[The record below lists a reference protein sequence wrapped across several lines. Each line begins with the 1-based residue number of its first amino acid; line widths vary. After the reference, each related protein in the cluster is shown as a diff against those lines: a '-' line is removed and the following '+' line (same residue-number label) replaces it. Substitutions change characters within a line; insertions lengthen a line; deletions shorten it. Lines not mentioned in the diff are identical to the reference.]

1 MTTQFATSAGVMFW
15 DLDDSFTYAYM
26 TQTLFECIVA
36 QVVDREGNF
45 VEPTIITDLAHDA
58 EIVHRETFAPIVY
71 ILKMKVSGVAVMA
84 LHFGLFHG
92 VLSLFLWTCT
102 VLSCVCVCNVFFHCA
117 CAC

>member
-1 MTTQFATSAGVMFW
+1 MTAQFATSAGVMFW

-45 VEPTIITDLAHDA
+45 VEPTIITGLAHDA

-71 ILKMKVSGVAVMA
+71 ILKMKVSGV
-84 LHFGLFHG
+84 
-92 VLSLFLWTCT
+92 T
-102 VLSCVCVCNVFFHCA
+102 VVA
-117 CAC
+117 